1 MRCLYIPECV
11 LVSITKKVK
20 SQRNLYILHQAVYTI
35 QVLLYKCTE
44 VKIILVQASCVRV
57 LATHTQ
63 SVNGGLHSVNPDQ
76 NIVQL
81 VSLYRGAVLV
91 DALPTTALQ

>member
-1 MRCLYIPECV
+1 M
-11 LVSITKKVK
+11 
-20 SQRNLYILHQAVYTI
+20 YTI

-81 VSLYRGAVLV
+81 VTGELYLWTHCLLLRCSDFVFDLAFFFMY
-91 DALPTTALQ
+91 PTCW